1 MGYEV
6 CVIANPVAGYGRSGK
21 CLPEA
26 RAMLDSLNVRYEIVE
41 TERPGQA
48 RDIALERCNSG
59 SKVIA
64 AMGGDGTLNEVVN
77 GVLLSGVPG
86 VAVATIP
93 AGTGNDF
100 AGGNCLFSDW
110 TESIGALASPSIWN
124 VDVLLAEDARGFRRY
139 VINSVGIGF
148 DAYVVKRVCDL
159 KSRKIGKMSYMI
171 EALRGL
177 LQFAPGDMTIV
188 ADAREEAHVG
198 VWLFALTNSGNF
210 GGGMRVSPDAIAD
223 DGKMDV
229 ALLQGVPRMA
239 LVSLLF
245 LVRSGKHVGRPGVF
259 LRQAEEVAIQAPPGF
274 PCHIDGDVVDVT
286 YPVRVRVVH
295 RGLPLVRSR
304 RSIEDGPTT

>member
-1 MGYEV
+1 
-6 CVIANPVAGYGRSGK
+6 
-21 CLPEA
+21 
-26 RAMLDSLNVRYEIVE
+26 MLDSLNVRYETVE
-41 TERPGQA
+41 TKGPGQA
-48 RDIALERCNSG
+48 REIALERCKSG
-59 SKVIA
+59 TRVIA

-100 AGGNCLFSDW
+100 AGGNRLFSDW
-110 TESIGALASPSIWN
+110 RESIDALASPSIWN
-124 VDVLLAEDARGFRRY
+124 VDVFMAEDARGFRRY

-148 DAYVVKRVCDL
+148 DAYVVKRVCAL
-159 KSRKIGKMSYMI
+159 KSRKMGKMSYML

-177 LQFAPGDMTIV
+177 FQFDPGDMTI
-188 ADAREEAHVG
+188 ASGPEEKDHAR

-210 GGGMRVSPDAIAD
+210 GGGMRVSPNATAD
-223 DGKMDV
+223 DGKMDL
-229 ALLQGVPRMA
+229 ALLQGVPRMH

-259 LRQAEEVAIQAPPGF
+259 LRQSEEVTIQAPPGF
-274 PCHIDGDVVDVT
+274 PCHIDGDIVDVD

-295 RGLPLVRSR
+295 RGLPMVRASR
-304 RSIEDGPTT
+304 SVELAPTS